1 MENQNIINGINGP
14 VVTVKDARSFS
25 MMEMVFV
32 GNERLVGEVI
42 GITDK
47 FTTIQVY
54 EETTGLT
61 LGEPIYGTGSPM
73 NVTLGPGIMSSI
85 FDGIERPLKAIA
97 EESGTYIAPRE
108 HRAFSGRREAVGCDH
123 EGPGG
128 RRAERRRRVCR
139 GSRNPFRYA
148 TGACFPPKIGKA
160 VVTKVYPNGKY
171 KVNDTVL
178 EVKDQNGKVHE
189 LSLCQRWPHP
199 ESAPGSPAHVFYHPA
214 DYRPAH
220 PGYAVPHC

>member
-97 EESGTYIAPRE
+97 EESGHLHCPRE
-108 HRAFSGRREAVGCDH
+108 HRAFSGCREAVGCDH

-128 RRAERRRRVCR
+128 RRAERPATCMPRFPKPLPLC
-139 GSRNPFRYA
+139 
-148 TGACFPPKIGKA
+148 TGACFPQKLEKPWLPKCIPTA
-160 VVTKVYPNGKY
+160 NI
-171 KVNDTVL
+171 
-178 EVKDQNGKVHE
+178 
-189 LSLCQRWPHP
+189 R
-199 ESAPGSPAHVFYHPA
+199 
-214 DYRPAH
+214 
-220 PGYAVPHC
+220 

>member
-97 EESGTYIAPRE
+97 EESGTYIA
-108 HRAFSGRREAVGCDH
+108 
-123 EGPGG
+123 
-128 RRAERRRRVCR
+128 R
-139 GSRNPFRYA
+139 GSTAPSLDVEKLWDVTMKVQEGDELNVGDVYA
-148 TGACFPPKIGKA
+148 
-160 VVTKVYPNGKY
+160 
-171 KVNDTVL
+171 
-178 EVKDQNGKVHE
+178 EV
-189 LSLCQRWPHP
+189 P
-199 ESAPGSPAHVFYHPA
+199 ETPSVMH
-214 DYRPAH
+214 R
-220 PGYAVPHC
+220 CMLR